1 MAYRAPG
8 ELVIC
13 TYSFDAGTWSDPI
26 STEQPTRHVDMTPS
40 VLVGNALYF
49 GCLASKS
56 LVKYDLESHEMSVDP
71 LPFTY
76 RSWRPVVLD
85 NGLGLATVHES
96 KLCMW
101 KKAGPEVD
109 AGWTENRVI
118 ELEALLPSYAFL
130 TPPDVVGFADGI
142 DVIFLRADSVLY
154 TIDTKTYEVKKVF
167 EGKRINCVIPY
178 MSFFIPGT
186 ALHGFWFYNN
196 VINEQ

>member
-1 MAYRAPG
+1 M
-8 ELVIC
+8 LVHGA
-13 TYSFDAGTWSDPI
+13 TQFPQSSPLNLSI
-26 STEQPTRHVDMTPS
+26 SCPAL
-40 VLVGNALYF
+40 LVGNALYF
-49 GCLASKS
+49 GCKASKT
-56 LVKYDLESHEMSVDP
+56 LLKYDLESNEISVDP

-76 RSWRPVVLD
+76 RIWRHVVLD
-85 NGLGLATVHES
+85 NELGLATVHES

-142 DVIFLRADSVLY
+142 DVIFLMADSVLY

-167 EGKRINCVIPY
+167 EGRRIESAIPY
-178 MSFFIPGT
+178 MSFFTAGT
-186 ALHGFWFYNN
+186 TLHGFWFYNN
-196 VINEQ
+196 VVNEQ